1 MLKPLSFAEK
11 RLLLASGTEWF
22 PNGFC
27 RGDLF
32 FYNRMKKKNWN
43 RESFR
48 SRPLERIP
56 MTKEGYQTLKKE
68 LEYLKSVEHP
78 QVIRAIEEARSH
90 GDLSENAE
98 YDAAKERQA
107 FIEGRLSELGYK
119 LGNAEVIEV
128 NNLPKDR
135 AVFACTV
142 VLENIDTG
150 EDVEYQLVG
159 PEESDIQQGRISV
172 TSPLGKA
179 IIGKKA
185 GEEIVLNAPGGK
197 RVYELV
203 EIL

>member
-1 MLKPLSFAEK
+1 M
-11 RLLLASGTEWF
+11 
-22 PNGFC
+22 
-27 RGDLF
+27 
-32 FYNRMKKKNWN
+32 
-43 RESFR
+43 
-48 SRPLERIP
+48 ERIP
-56 MTKEGYQTLKKE
+56 MTKNGYHTLKKE
-68 LEYLKSVEHP
+68 LEHLKSVERP

-107 FIEGRLSELGYK
+107 FIEGRVSELGYK
-119 LGNAEVIEV
+119 LGNAEIIEPD
-128 NNLPKDR
+128 NLPKDR

-159 PEESDIQQGRISV
+159 PEESDIEQGRISV

-179 IIGKKA
+179 IIGKKP